1 ICSGVG
7 AMPGAAFGGVLSFA
21 EPECRICVFMVL
33 YALGATLLLIEPPVT
48 VISNTRIV
56 RNCFQDRRREL
67 FRLFRTLNVGVPLQT
82 GWGCLL
88 AKERN
93 AAPLS
98 YLPQFFDASRNGVSE
113 NHQRGVITGP
123 AVSPAFYASDD

>member
-1 ICSGVG
+1 MCSGVG
-7 AMPGAAFGGVLSFA
+7 AMPGAAFGGGLCFA

-48 VISNTRIV
+48 VTSNARIV
-56 RNCFQDRRREL
+56 RNCFQARRREL
-67 FRLFRTLNVGVPLQT
+67 FRLFRTLNVGIPLRT

-88 AKERN
+88 AKERD

-98 YLPQFFDASRNGVSE
+98 YLPEFFDGGRTGVSE
-113 NHQRGVITGP
+113 NHQRGVIT
-123 AVSPAFYASDD
+123 DRK